1 MADRF
6 TTHNVYLE
14 SADFYVLIIEFPD
27 EDVNDKL
34 AMLAKEKGLIYKQYY
49 EDFTL
54 GTCLANSS
62 PFFYHLHMKQS
73 LMEKYEDIRA
83 ETLEVAF
90 RFNPG
95 MRPENVFINT
105 NNVLKTKS
113 TVKRGEKVRPLVDN
127 NLWDQ
132 DPPLSD
138 FGPTLIGSAPVK
150 EDDDNPFKDNE
161 DEDAPNLDAPV
172 SSDNPYADAG
182 GGGGNSGGKGD
193 DVPYELVGYRWNKLG
208 LLVNIKKFEESD
220 ENLVTL
226 IGGSPFE
233 TTSGYHLLI
242 VQLCIDDFSDVFHL
256 LDTVGVSGN
265 TPPNQLMEELYD
277 IAIGENSFLK
287 LENVDLK
294 EVKSRYK
301 KLHASKNKNNKRMSA
316 ASAPD
321 RIINKRRKKR
331 FSDISKE
338 KLLKLSDDLKKKV
351 VGQDPALQNI
361 SDAIQRASVGLK
373 REHEPLGVFMFT
385 GNTGVGK
392 TETAKALAEVLDAT
406 LVRIDCSEYQHSHEV
421 AKLTGSPPGYVG
433 YEDGGHLVKEV
444 AKNPFSIVLF
454 DEIEK
459 AHSHFHERVLQI
471 IDDGILTDNKG
482 KKISFRETM
491 IIMTSNIGV
500 KEIASIGN
508 TVGFG
513 DVAEESRDK
522 TIKAREGA
530 LKKKFKPEFLNR
542 IDDVVHFKTLE
553 REDYM
558 RILDI
563 LLNEVQEQLNK
574 SQKMKL
580 SFNIGAKNFL
590 LDKGIDKRFGAR
602 PMRRAIKSYLN
613 TPLAVCILKDEVN
626 NTSKV
631 IVSVKPDKKGLTFR
645 QNGKKPRVKK
655 EEDSD

>member
-1 MADRF
+1 MADKF
-6 TTHNVYLE
+6 DTHNVYLE
-14 SADFYVLIIEFPD
+14 SADFNILIIEFPD

-34 AMLAKEKGLIYKQYY
+34 AILAREKGLIYKQYY
-49 EDFTL
+49 EDFAL

-62 PFFYHLHMKQS
+62 PFFYHLHMRQA
-73 LMEKYEDIRA
+73 LMEKYEEIRT
-83 ETLEVAF
+83 ETLEAAF

-95 MRPENVFINT
+95 LVPENVFINA

-113 TVKRGEKVRPLVDN
+113 TVKRGEKVRPLVEND
-127 NLWDQ
+127 LWSQ

-138 FGPTLIGSAPVK
+138 FGPTLIGSAPMK
-150 EDDDNPFKDNE
+150 EDDDNPFNDN
-161 DEDAPNLDAPV
+161 DDDAPNLDAPL
-172 SSDNPYADAG
+172 SSDNPYA
-182 GGGGNSGGKGD
+182 GGGGNSDGGS
-193 DVPYELVGYRWNKLG
+193 DVPYELVGYRWDKLG
-208 LLVNIKKFEESD
+208 LLINIKKFEESE

-233 TTSGYHLLI
+233 TTAGYHLLI
-242 VQLCIDDFSDVFHL
+242 VQLCVDDFSDVFHL
-256 LDTVGVSGN
+256 LDTVGVSHN
-265 TPPNQLMEELYD
+265 IPPNQLMEELYE
-277 IAIGENSFLK
+277 ITIGENPFLK
-287 LENVDLK
+287 LEDVDLVEIK
-294 EVKSRYK
+294 KQHK
-301 KLHASKNKNNKRMSA
+301 KLNAHKNKNNRRMAA

-321 RIINKRRKKR
+321 RTVNKKRKKR

-338 KLLKLSDDLKKKV
+338 KLLGLCDELKKSV

-361 SDAIQRASVGLK
+361 AEAVQRASVGLK

-392 TETAKALAEVLDAT
+392 TETAKVLAEVLDAT
-406 LVRIDCSEYQHSHEV
+406 LVRIDCSEYQHAHEV

-444 AKNPFSIVLF
+444 AKNPFSVVLF

-482 KKISFRETM
+482 KKISFRESM

-500 KEIASIGN
+500 REVSSIGN

-513 DVAEESRDK
+513 DVADASEDK
-522 TIKAREGA
+522 TAKARGEA

-542 IDDVVHFKTLE
+542 IDDVVHFKTLG

-558 RILDI
+558 HILDI
-563 LLNEVQEQLNK
+563 LLDEVQQQLQK
-574 SQKMKL
+574 SQSMKL
-580 SFNIGAKNFL
+580 NFNVGAKNFL
-590 LDKGIDKRFGAR
+590 LDKGIDKKFGAR
-602 PMRRAIKSYLN
+602 PLRRAIKSHLN
-613 TPLAVCILKDEVN
+613 TPLAVCILKEDLDS
-626 NTSKV
+626 TSKV
-631 IVSVKPDKKGLTFR
+631 TVSLKPDKSGLVFR
-645 QNGKKPRVKK
+645 QPNKKAKVKK
-655 EEDSD
+655 EENKEDV